1 MWPEPDS
8 CIDPSFGWGQPFQGS
23 LGHGAE
29 HRDGCG
35 AGEGKKSRF
44 IMEHLSRQLHLT
56 FQNATASLVLKLSSG
71 FTSKSVLQTPVG
83 FLSTCRMKRASPWC
97 ARGVSLSRLGFF
109 PRQNVPKLN
118 KSAAGEQKPRAA
130 REGGVSL
137 SHLKATPQ
145 GQS

>member
-23 LGHGAE
+23 LGHGDE

-35 AGEGKKSRF
+35 AGKGKKSWF

-71 FTSKSVLQTPVG
+71 FTSKSVLQNPRGISLHLQDEAG
-83 FLSTCRMKRASPWC
+83 FSLVC
-97 ARGVSLSRLGFF
+97 AWSEFIKTQVL
-109 PRQNVPKLN
+109 P
-118 KSAAGEQKPRAA
+118 
-130 REGGVSL
+130 
-137 SHLKATPQ
+137 
-145 GQS
+145 